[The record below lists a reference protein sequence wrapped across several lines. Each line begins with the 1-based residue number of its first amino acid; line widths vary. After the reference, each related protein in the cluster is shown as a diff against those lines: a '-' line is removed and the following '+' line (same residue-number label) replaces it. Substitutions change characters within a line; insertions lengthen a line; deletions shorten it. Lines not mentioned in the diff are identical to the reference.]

1 MSLSWQFLYV
11 LIILDLSM
19 SDTLPLLQLWSLSVV
34 PVLAYQVIKILNLGQ
49 AVVVQLQL
57 LEIDQAKQMIN
68 LNNVFETKGQ
78 MLDILVRH
86 GFLLLLYVCCLSA
99 DSLQAMSLA
108 LVGLSVV
115 ATNLQRIKAL
125 ITTLLR

>member
-1 MSLSWQFLYV
+1 MSH
-11 LIILDLSM
+11 
-19 SDTLPLLQLWSLSVV
+19 TLPLLQLWSLSVV

-57 LEIDQAKQMIN
+57 PEVDQAMQMIN
-68 LNNVFETKGQ
+68 LNNVSESKGQ
-78 MLDILVRH
+78 MLDILVLH

-115 ATNLQRIKAL
+115 VANLKRIKAL
-125 ITTLLR
+125 NTSLLR

>member
-1 MSLSWQFLYV
+1 
-11 LIILDLSM
+11 M

-57 LEIDQAKQMIN
+57 LEIDQANQMIN

-99 DSLQAMSLA
+99 GSLQAMSLA
-108 LVGLSVV
+108 LVGLSFV
-115 ATNLQRIKAL
+115 ATNLKRIKASS
-125 ITTLLR
+125 TSLLR

>member
-1 MSLSWQFLYV
+1 M
-11 LIILDLSM
+11 
-19 SDTLPLLQLWSLSVV
+19 

-57 LEIDQAKQMIN
+57 PEVDQAMQMIN
-68 LNNVFETKGQ
+68 LNNVSESKGQ
-78 MLDILVRH
+78 MLDILVLH

-115 ATNLQRIKAL
+115 VANLKRIKAL
-125 ITTLLR
+125 NTSLLR

>member
-1 MSLSWQFLYV
+1 MSLRWQFLYV
-11 LIILDLSM
+11 LVILHLSV
-19 SDTLPLLQLWSLSVV
+19 SDTLPLLQLWGLSVV
-34 PVLAYQVIKILNLGQ
+34 RVLAYQVIKILNLGQ

-57 LEIDQAKQMIN
+57 LEIDQANQMIN

-78 MLDILVRH
+78 MLDILVLH
-86 GFLLLLYVCCLSA
+86 AFLLLLYVCCLSA

-115 ATNLQRIKAL
+115 AANLKRIKAL
-125 ITTLLR
+125 NTSLLR